1 MSMFL
6 LGMLAMY
13 VIVGIIL
20 AIYDIVD
27 PGEFPD
33 LFMYAFMGWI
43 ILLFKLIAT
52 PIVFIITKIKK
63 RG

>member
-33 LFMYAFMGWI
+33 FFIYAFVWWI
-43 ILLFKLIAT
+43 VLLAA
-52 PIVFIITKIKK
+52 PIVLIIKKIKK
-63 RG
+63 GVDK